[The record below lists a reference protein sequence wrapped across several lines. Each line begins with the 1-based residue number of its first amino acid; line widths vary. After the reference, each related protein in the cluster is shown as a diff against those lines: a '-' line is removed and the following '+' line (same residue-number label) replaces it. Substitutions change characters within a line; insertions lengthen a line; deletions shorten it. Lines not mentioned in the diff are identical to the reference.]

1 MQYCTSCS
9 VWIDITTICRGVSPR
24 SLEHHAVCTSI
35 LTWVKFLCKSQIIIL
50 ELPSKVLQYEQGH
63 RVVPMLQCMFLCV
76 VVFFPVVR
84 VVVHKVHANIN
95 GAKQNHS
102 AAACGA
108 PRHSRMSSGALP
120 HKLLLV
126 AVLTKP
132 LVMLELCL
140 SLRKIA
146 VVATAAG
153 VIIILRHAKA

>member
-1 MQYCTSCS
+1 MQVPNYYP
-9 VWIDITTICRGVSPR
+9 RAAFQGVTVRAGSPGCPYA
-24 SLEHHAVCTSI
+24 AV
-35 LTWVKFLCKSQIIIL
+35 L
-50 ELPSKVLQYEQGH
+50 
-63 RVVPMLQCMFLCV
+63 MFLCV

-108 PRHSRMSSGALP
+108 RRHSRMSSGALP

-132 LVMLELCL
+132 LVLLELCL

-153 VIIILRHAKA
+153 VIITLRHAKA